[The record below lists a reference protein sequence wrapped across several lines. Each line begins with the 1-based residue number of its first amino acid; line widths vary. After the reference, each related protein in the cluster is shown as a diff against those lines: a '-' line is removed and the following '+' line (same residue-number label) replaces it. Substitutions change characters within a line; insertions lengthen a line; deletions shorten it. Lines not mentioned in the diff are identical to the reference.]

1 MYSDVR
7 SRIQRLM
14 QEQAEEAGQPVSH
27 ATLESAE
34 PSEVIEQ
41 SSGSSEPETVD
52 PPSQTP
58 EPVEDV
64 PAPETVPPPE
74 TETVD
79 PPSQPIEETAQ
90 EEEPESQ
97 PITPPEDWSAPE
109 SATDMTVPDASDIP
123 PETPQESRDQP
134 DWQSMLGYVGDQAN
148 DELFDGLATRLA
160 ESTHRALNRVQDRF
174 DQRMA
179 ELDIG
184 NSY

>member
-14 QEQAEEAGQPVSH
+14 QEQAEEAGRPVSH

-97 PITPPEDWSAPE
+97 PISPPEDIENPDQDVIAE
-109 SATDMTVPDASDIP
+109 VDAEIEDVPS
-123 PETPQESRDQP
+123 QEMEQPRGDP
-134 DWQSMLGYVGDQAN
+134 DWQEIEMPPDDPPR
-148 DELFDGLATRLA
+148 DEQPDDPYG
-160 ESTHRALNRVQDRF
+160 RAMADTEW
-174 DQRMA
+174 RMA
-179 ELDIG
+179 LQQREQLLI
-184 NSY
+184 